1 MLKKS
6 DGRINWQQ
14 SAEDIDAL
22 IRGTIPWPGAY
33 TSVNGKRLKVFR
45 AKPETGSLDAQPG
58 TVLRSPSD
66 ELWIAAANRPIS
78 LLEVQI
84 ESGKRMPIGMFLK
97 GHPVPAGLVLS

>member
-1 MLKKS
+1 
-6 DGRINWQQ
+6 
-14 SAEDIDAL
+14 
-22 IRGTIPWPGAY
+22 
-33 TSVNGKRLKVFR
+33 
-45 AKPETGSLDAQPG
+45 
-58 TVLRSPSD
+58 VLRSPSD